1 MSRYAAN
8 YQFTRELNMSA
19 KLKRQQTIKTYL
31 TTRLI
36 SSQEQLIQ
44 LLKGEGVYIT
54 QATLS
59 RDFADLGVVRT
70 FGEYGVRYEL
80 SAEEAGLQISKLV
93 GLEMLHVNANENMVV
108 IRTLAGRAQGVAHY
122 IDRLNEKYILGT
134 IGGDDTVLVIPD
146 SVNNIPKVLDF
157 VKSKMNSNG

>member
-1 MSRYAAN
+1 
-8 YQFTRELNMSA
+8 MSA

-93 GLEMLHVNANENMVV
+93 GLEMLHVNANESMVV

>member
-1 MSRYAAN
+1 MA
-8 YQFTRELNMSA
+8 A
-19 KLKRQQTIKTYL
+19 KLKRQQLIKTYL

-80 SAEEAGLQISKLV
+80 SAEEAGIQISRLV
-93 GLEMLHVNANENMVV
+93 GMEMLSVSSNENMVV

-122 IDRLNEKYILGT
+122 IDRLNEKFILGT

-146 SVNNIPKVLDF
+146 SAESIQKVVDF
-157 VKSKMNSNG
+157 VKAKMNSNGK

>member
-1 MSRYAAN
+1 M
-8 YQFTRELNMSA
+8 
-19 KLKRQQTIKTYL
+19 
-31 TTRLI
+31 
-36 SSQEQLIQ
+36 
-44 LLKGEGVYIT
+44 LKGEGVYIT

-80 SAEEAGLQISKLV
+80 SAEEAGIQISRLV
-93 GLEMLHVNANENMVV
+93 GMEMLSVSSNENMVV

-122 IDRLNEKYILGT
+122 IDRLNEKFILGT

-146 SVNNIPKVLDF
+146 SAESIQKVVDF
-157 VKSKMNSNG
+157 VKAKMNSNGK